1 MYPRGNV
8 AEEKTSEQIPGEET
22 SFFEG
27 ETGWY
32 HRGFYPEGRLKLE
45 YTYYLDKKGRKIEQ
59 GPFTKWHENGQIM
72 IEGNFR
78 DGKEEGIW
86 KEFLR
91 NGVIKT
97 GGGYQG
103 GVKEGLWIIYYPGGQ
118 KHFEGFYHNGE
129 KEGEWIEYTADGKIF
144 AKTLYRKRRKVLVD
158 TLLGK

>member
-22 SFFEG
+22 SYFEG
-27 ETGWY
+27 KTGWY
-32 HRGFYPEGRLKLE
+32 HREFYPEGGLKLE
-45 YTYYLDKKGRKIEQ
+45 YTYYLDKKGRKIEH

-72 IEGNFR
+72 IEENFR
-78 DGKEEGIW
+78 DGKKEGIW

-103 GVKEGLWIIYYPGGQ
+103 GVKEGL
-118 KHFEGFYHNGE
+118 
-129 KEGEWIEYTADGKIF
+129 
-144 AKTLYRKRRKVLVD
+144 
-158 TLLGK
+158 